1 MAMPQTD
8 AANYYRLRAENFRHQ
23 ADELIDRPRRAKEL
37 RELAALFE
45 KQARELDA
53 VLNPLPVTNTVH

>member
-1 MAMPQTD
+1 MASLQRG
-8 AANYYRLRAENFRHQ
+8 NYRLRAENFRHQ

-45 KQARELDA
+45 KQARELDV
-53 VLNPLPVTNTVH
+53 VLGPLPVTNTVR